1 MCVRVLR
8 GTVLLILYVC
18 ARACVCVKKGGVKED
33 SHF

>member
-8 GTVLLILYVC
+8 GTVLLILYVR
-18 ARACVCVKKGGVKED
+18 ARARVCVKKGGVKED